1 MFYLNSTL
9 NFGIL
14 PVMVFQWEVYYME
27 DRLLSGLA
35 AHIDVAIS
43 VYTCTH
49 SFFVRPKTSTTIC
62 CCCFSTSTIGLTT
75 QHQTY
80 GLAYVTQN
88 STIQFKFS
96 HVLMSHTRT
105 WGCYLPPIYKRLR
118 LGQSIIPFEKL
129 CDPLYMSI

>member
-1 MFYLNSTL
+1 MKFQKKNFIEMFYLNSTL

-49 SFFVRPKTSTTIC
+49 SFFVIFLQQFVVVVSLQVLSAWQHNNK
-62 CCCFSTSTIGLTT
+62 LTT
-75 QHQTY
+75 EPMWLLFYESYYISNINAWFWFNAQQRTMMKY
-80 GLAYVTQN
+80 NEKWKN
-88 STIQFKFS
+88 STIQLKYF
-96 HVLMSHTRT
+96 
-105 WGCYLPPIYKRLR
+105 I
-118 LGQSIIPFEKL
+118 
-129 CDPLYMSI
+129 